1 MRIFFEYF
9 SILLISFSYTFLIRN
24 HLYFGIALGTGSLTL
39 LLLNLKYLKHRFTFK
54 QIYPFLIF
62 MSALVISSANSI
74 IINRSFPVVFYLLLI
89 ITFCF
94 LLFKCLSKNEEVREK
109 LIKYF
114 VISIFL
120 NLLIVSVYNFI
131 YMDYSNPFSNE
142 VKRFKGYLNI
152 LTILVIML
160 PFLQKTKINVIAYL
174 LILPNLL
181 ISNSNAAILGILV
194 SLTGLLI
201 YFIYQNF
208 LKTKIFILFV
218 FIISLISSLLVIN
231 KLPREF
237 DKSSI
242 QNSSMK
248 IPTELIDTH
257 RQYIWGFSLNKFFNK
272 PLLGYGPDTS
282 NFIEGSQE
290 IIGSKNTGTMPYIPS
305 HPHNF
310 IIEILLDTGLI
321 GLLSFTIF
329 NLIYFFRIFN
339 NLNSKGK
346 YLLVCFIFYFWG
358 ASLVNF
364 SYWNGWWQ
372 TSFFFLISIISSF
385 SLSGAKKNN

>member
-1 MRIFFEYF
+1 
-9 SILLISFSYTFLIRN
+9 
-24 HLYFGIALGTGSLTL
+24 
-39 LLLNLKYLKHRFTFK
+39 
-54 QIYPFLIF
+54 
-62 MSALVISSANSI
+62 MSALAISSANSI
-74 IINRSFPVVFYLLLI
+74 IINRSFPVVIYLFLI
-89 ITFCF
+89 VTFSY
-94 LLFKCLSKNEEVREK
+94 LLFKYLRNNKNIRDK
-109 LIKYF
+109 LINFF
-114 VISIFL
+114 VVSIFL
-120 NLLIVSVYNFI
+120 NLLIVSVYNLI
-131 YMDYSNPFSNE
+131 YMDYSNPFSHE

-152 LTILVIML
+152 LTILVIIL
-160 PFLQKTKINVIAYL
+160 PFLKKTKINIIAYL

-181 ISNSNAAILGILV
+181 ISNCNSAIRGILF
-194 SLTGLLI
+194 SLLGLLI
-201 YFIYQNF
+201 FFVYQHF
-208 LKTKIFILFV
+208 LKTKIFILSV
-218 FIISLISSLLVIN
+218 FLISLISSLLVIN

-237 DKSSI
+237 DKTSI

-248 IPTELIDTH
+248 IPTEIIDTH
-257 RQYIWGFSLNKFFNK
+257 RQYIWGFSLNKFFDK

-282 NFIEGSQE
+282 NFIDGSQE

-321 GLLSFTIF
+321 GLLSFAIF

-346 YLLVCFIFYFWG
+346 YLLVCFMFYFWG

>member
-1 MRIFFEYF
+1 MND
-9 SILLISFSYTFLIRN
+9 LLDKKCVPCEGGVKAFDISEI
-24 HLYFGIALGTGSLTL
+24 H
-39 LLLNLKYLKHRFTFK
+39 KYQKK
-54 QIYPFLIF
+54 VDGWQIIKNDNE
-62 MSALVISSANSI
+62 V
-74 IINRSFPVVFYLLLI
+74 YLLEKK
-89 ITFCF
+89 FEF
-94 LLFKCLSKNEEVREK
+94 NSYHLFVIQTNKREK

-152 LTILVIML
+152 LTILVIIL
-160 PFLQKTKINVIAYL
+160 PFLQKTKINIIAYL

-194 SLTGLLI
+194 SLIGLLI

-218 FIISLISSLLVIN
+218 FIISLISSFLVIN

-257 RQYIWGFSLNKFFNK
+257 RQYIWGFSLNKFFDK

-310 IIEILLDTGLI
+310 ILEILLDTGLI
-321 GLLSFTIF
+321 GLLSFSIF
-329 NLIYFFRIFN
+329 NLVYFFRIFN

-346 YLLVCFIFYFWG
+346 YLLVCFMFYFWG

>member
-218 FIISLISSLLVIN
+218 FIISLISSFLVIN

-339 NLNSKGK
+339 NLNNKGK

>member
-218 FIISLISSLLVIN
+218 FIISLISSFLVIN

-257 RQYIWGFSLNKFFNK
+257 RQYIWGFSLNKFLNK

>member
-74 IINRSFPVVFYLLLI
+74 IINRSFPVVCYLLLI

-218 FIISLISSLLVIN
+218 FIISLISSFLVIN

>member
-24 HLYFGIALGTGSLTL
+24 HLYFGIALGTGSLIL
-39 LLLNLKYLKHRFTFK
+39 LLLNFKYLKHRFTFK
-54 QIYPFLIF
+54 QIYPFLVF
-62 MSALVISSANSI
+62 MSALLLSSTNSI
-74 IINRSFPVVFYLLLI
+74 IIGRSFLVVFYLLLI

-152 LTILVIML
+152 LTILVIIL
-160 PFLQKTKINVIAYL
+160 PFLQKTKINIIAYL

-310 IIEILLDTGLI
+310 IIE
-321 GLLSFTIF
+321 
-329 NLIYFFRIFN
+329 Y
-339 NLNSKGK
+339 
-346 YLLVCFIFYFWG
+346 C
-358 ASLVNF
+358 
-364 SYWNGWWQ
+364 
-372 TSFFFLISIISSF
+372 
-385 SLSGAKKNN
+385 

>member
-218 FIISLISSLLVIN
+218 FIISLISSFLVIN

-257 RQYIWGFSLNKFFNK
+257 RQYIWGFTLNKVLDK

>member
-1 MRIFFEYF
+1 MKIFFEYF

-39 LLLNLKYLKHRFTFK
+39 LLLNLKYLKHKFTFK

-62 MSALVISSANSI
+62 MSALVLSSANSI
-74 IINRSFPVVFYLLLI
+74 IINRSFLVVFYLLLI

-94 LLFKCLSKNEEVREK
+94 LLFKCLSNNEEVREK

-120 NLLIVSVYNFI
+120 NLLIVSVYNCI

-152 LTILVIML
+152 LTILVIIL
-160 PFLQKTKINVIAYL
+160 PFLQKTKINIIAYL

-194 SLTGLLI
+194 SLIGLLI

-321 GLLSFTIF
+321 GLLSFSIF
-329 NLIYFFRIFN
+329 NLVYFFRIFN

-346 YLLVCFIFYFWG
+346 YLLVCFMFYFWG

>member
-1 MRIFFEYF
+1 MRIFFEYL

-160 PFLQKTKINVIAYL
+160 PFLQKTKINIIAYL

-194 SLTGLLI
+194 SLIGLLI

-218 FIISLISSLLVIN
+218 FIISLISSFLVIN

-257 RQYIWGFSLNKFFNK
+257 RQYIWGFTLNKVLDK

>member
-39 LLLNLKYLKHRFTFK
+39 LLLNFKYLKHRFTFK
-54 QIYPFLIF
+54 QIYPFLVF
-62 MSALVISSANSI
+62 MSALLISSTNSI
-74 IINRSFPVVFYLLLI
+74 IVGRSFPVVFYLFLI

-94 LLFKCLSKNEEVREK
+94 LLFKCLSNNEEVRGK

-152 LTILVIML
+152 LTILVIIL
-160 PFLQKTKINVIAYL
+160 PFLQKTKINIIAYL

-181 ISNSNAAILGILV
+181 ISNCNAAILGILF
-194 SLTGLLI
+194 SLIGLLI
-201 YFIYQNF
+201 YLIYQNF

-218 FIISLISSLLVIN
+218 FIISLISSLLVIS
-231 KLPREF
+231 KLPRVF

-385 SLSGAKKNN
+385 SLSRAKKNN

>member
-218 FIISLISSLLVIN
+218 FIISLISSFLVIN

>member
-1 MRIFFEYF
+1 MRIFCEYF

-39 LLLNLKYLKHRFTFK
+39 LLLNLKYLKHKFTFK

-62 MSALVISSANSI
+62 MSALAISSANSI
-74 IINRSFPVVFYLLLI
+74 IINRSFPVVIYLFLI
-89 ITFCF
+89 VTFSY
-94 LLFKCLSKNEEVREK
+94 LLFKYLRNNKNIRDK
-109 LIKYF
+109 LINFF
-114 VISIFL
+114 VVSIFL
-120 NLLIVSVYNFI
+120 NLLIVSVYNLI
-131 YMDYSNPFSNE
+131 YMDYSNPFSHE

-152 LTILVIML
+152 LTILVIIL
-160 PFLQKTKINVIAYL
+160 PFLKKTKINIIAYL

-181 ISNSNAAILGILV
+181 ISNCNSAILGILF
-194 SLTGLLI
+194 SLLGLLI
-201 YFIYQNF
+201 FFVYQHF
-208 LKTKIFILFV
+208 LKTKIFILSV
-218 FIISLISSLLVIN
+218 FLISLISSLLVIN

-237 DKSSI
+237 DKTSI

-248 IPTELIDTH
+248 IPTEIIDTH
-257 RQYIWGFSLNKFFNK
+257 RQYIWGFSLNKFFDK

-282 NFIEGSQE
+282 NFIDGSQE

-321 GLLSFTIF
+321 GLLSFAIF

-346 YLLVCFIFYFWG
+346 YLLVCFMFYFWG

>member
-194 SLTGLLI
+194 SLIGLLI

-218 FIISLISSLLVIN
+218 FIISLISSFLVIN

-257 RQYIWGFSLNKFFNK
+257 RQYIWGFTLNKVLDK

-321 GLLSFTIF
+321 GLLSFSIF
-329 NLIYFFRIFN
+329 NLVYFFRIFN

-346 YLLVCFIFYFWG
+346 YLLVCFMFYFWG

>member
-152 LTILVIML
+152 LTILVIIL
-160 PFLQKTKINVIAYL
+160 PFLQKTKINIIAYL

-218 FIISLISSLLVIN
+218 FIISLISSFLVIN

-321 GLLSFTIF
+321 GLLSFSIF
-329 NLIYFFRIFN
+329 NLVYFFRIFN

>member
-74 IINRSFPVVFYLLLI
+74 IINRSFPVVCYLLLI

-152 LTILVIML
+152 LTILVIIL
-160 PFLQKTKINVIAYL
+160 PFLQKTKINIIAYL

-218 FIISLISSLLVIN
+218 FIISLISSFLVIN

>member
-194 SLTGLLI
+194 SLIGLLI

>member
-218 FIISLISSLLVIN
+218 FIISLISSFLVIN

-257 RQYIWGFSLNKFFNK
+257 RQYIWGFSLNKVLDK

>member
-152 LTILVIML
+152 LTILVIIL
-160 PFLQKTKINVIAYL
+160 PFLQKTKINIIAYL

-194 SLTGLLI
+194 SLIGLLI

-218 FIISLISSLLVIN
+218 FIISLISSFLVIN

>member
-74 IINRSFPVVFYLLLI
+74 IINRSFLVVFYLLLI
-89 ITFCF
+89 IIFCF

-152 LTILVIML
+152 LTILVIIL
-160 PFLQKTKINVIAYL
+160 PFLQKTKINIIAYL

-194 SLTGLLI
+194 SLIGLLI

-218 FIISLISSLLVIN
+218 FIISLISSFLVIN

-339 NLNSKGK
+339 NLNNKGK

>member
-218 FIISLISSLLVIN
+218 FIISLISSLLVIS

-339 NLNSKGK
+339 NLNNKGK